1 MPKSLEF
8 GFPGQER
15 YVRTGRLQN
24 LFTWS
29 VVTCAVAPGCDGV
42 REEAPDDNPT
52 GAESVSPTGREA
64 VPEIEFTEQTAM
76 ALPEDRLLSGAV
88 LSPSGDLVVAWFMGH
103 PGVRLY
109 DGSTSRDMLVA
120 DVGHA
125 IGAEFLDE
133 NHLGIVDAASG
144 DVVTADTAGVAH
156 SRRGLPGS
164 RWATAAARVANGWIV
179 ATSGSD
185 STPSDLRMPKGR
197 GTWVPDS
204 SYARTLG
211 LSGGGRAALVWQGSS
226 PFRVWRIGA
235 GTDGKPVELARVNP
249 DWFTDEVAQS
259 LRLDSGIWSS
269 TSVVAVGPGY
279 VQTLAHRGT
288 DERLLLRFDS
298 HGRFLR
304 YTRVEAPFGFV
315 ASATEAPAAL
325 AVRTLNAS
333 ELVKYSWARVQDSTR
348 SKGER

>member
-1 MPKSLEF
+1 MSSVSMCAL
-8 GFPGQER
+8 GAGCGGVQAGISDDH
-15 YVRTGRLQN
+15 RTG
-24 LFTWS
+24 
-29 VVTCAVAPGCDGV
+29 V
-42 REEAPDDNPT
+42 
-52 GAESVSPTGREA
+52 ESLARVQPEA

-109 DGSTSRDMLVA
+109 DGSTPRDILVP

-125 IGAEFLDE
+125 IGVEFLDE
-133 NHLGIVDAASG
+133 NHLEVVDAASG

-164 RWATAAARVANGWIV
+164 RRAIAAARVANGWIL

-197 GTWVPDS
+197 GAWVPDS
-204 SYARTLG
+204 SYASTLG
-211 LSGGGRAALVWQGSS
+211 LSGGGRAAFVWQGSS
-226 PFRVWRIGA
+226 PFRVWRLGG
-235 GTDGKPVELARVNP
+235 GTDGIPAELAQVSP

-304 YTRVEAPFGFV
+304 YTKVEAPFAFV